1 MADIFNGNSNSLVSG
16 TSGNDYIDNHGRHVL
31 VNSGKGNDTICNY
44 VGGVSVSG
52 YEANYSSLLAGAG
65 NDYIDNHGNH
75 SLIDGGKGNDTIC
88 NYVGA
93 YFDDEANY
101 STLLGGED
109 NIVIGLKVEVNGD
122 LDGMMLHVVEK
133 RFAERIIN
141 TFYAKEIDN
150 IANLDEMDSS
160 VLNEMANITSGAYAN
175 SIATL
180 TSLFVNIG
188 TPNQI
193 PGKVS
198 EIIKLPLNEFVKPGE
213 KVLVVDEEFTIDDEH
228 ISSNMILALESESLE
243 KLFSRLGVEL

>member
-1 MADIFNGNSNSLVSG
+1 MVAYENLNDLQLDVMREIGN
-16 TSGNDYIDNHGRHVL
+16 I
-31 VNSGKGNDTICNY
+31 
-44 VGGVSVSG
+44 
-52 YEANYSSLLAGAG
+52 GAG
-65 NDYIDNHGNH
+65 NACTALSVLLGTTIDMSVPRIQLLGYE
-75 SLIDGGKGNDTIC
+75 TTT
-88 NYVGA
+88 
-93 YFDDEANY
+93 E
-101 STLLGGED
+101 LLGGED

-160 VLNEMANITSGAYAN
+160 VLNEMANITSGAY

-198 EIIKLPLNEFVKPGE
+198 EIIKLPLSEFVKPGE

-243 KLFSRLGVEL
+243 KLFSRLGVQL